1 MFSDPYIFQEL
12 LQGIELALY
21 RSHSDSININPLLLM
36 NDDGDGLQYDNP
48 EWSHLSLVYDLLI
61 YLVTVNQIDNN
72 TRKHYITVPFV
83 TYLITLFNSQ
93 DSRERNSL
101 KTATHR
107 IYSKLTNRRATIR
120 KAINNTF
127 YEYLYETHCHHGI
140 SELLEI
146 LASII
151 NGFTLPIRPEHLQ
164 TLMKTLIPLHK
175 MNQYEQF
182 AIQLSFCMCLY
193 IQKDSS
199 LSDCVEY

>member
-1 MFSDPYIFQEL
+1 MNTNPF
-12 LQGIELALY
+12 LY
-21 RSHSDSININPLLLM
+21 M
-36 NDDGDGLQYDNP
+36 NDDDNENQYDNP

-83 TYLITLFNSQ
+83 NFLITLFNSQ

-127 YEYLYETHCHHGI
+127 YEYLYETHCHFGI

-164 TLMKTLIPLHK
+164 SLMKSLIPLHK
-175 MNQYEQF
+175 SNQYEQY

-193 IQKDSS
+193 IQKDPT
-199 LSDCVEY
+199 LSDCVDYWTIEYKI